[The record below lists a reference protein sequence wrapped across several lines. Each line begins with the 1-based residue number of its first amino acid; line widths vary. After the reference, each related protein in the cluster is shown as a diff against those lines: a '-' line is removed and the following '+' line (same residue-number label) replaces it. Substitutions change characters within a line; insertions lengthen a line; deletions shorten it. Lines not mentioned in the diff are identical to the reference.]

1 MKRDTKSTDLW
12 LQQLRKNLKDQRISV
27 ERLEDVLEIKA
38 SAIHHR
44 FNGRTEMS
52 VTELLKICDHAGLD
66 VISLFAPSERAVSEH
81 EMQVIDKLR
90 SVTPGQKKILR
101 QIILDFQTS

>member
-1 MKRDTKSTDLW
+1 MADTKSTDLW
-12 LQQLRKNLKDQRISV
+12 LRQLRKNLKDQRISI
-27 ERLEDVLEIKA
+27 EQLEDVLEIKA

-66 VISLFAPSERAVSEH
+66 VISLFAPSQRVVSEH
-81 EMQVIDKLR
+81 EMQVIEKLR
-90 SVTPGQKKILR
+90 SVTPVQKKVLR
-101 QIILDFQTS
+101 QIVLNFQTS